1 MKEKVLK
8 AKAGIPRLILFILLY
23 LAAIALI
30 IYGGSCS
37 TEEQAES
44 ADYFWP

>member
-8 AKAGIPRLILFILLY
+8 AKAGMPRLILFILLY

-30 IYGGSCS
+30 ILGGILIDREASG
-37 TEEQAES
+37 S
-44 ADYFWP
+44 ADCF